1 MKALLK
7 RQQSNESSTTT
18 STRAGKQP
26 IGDDF
31 LYGDDLKEKSLDSM
45 KDKEQEN
52 SHLGSLMKNEAD
64 MSSWMNLESARKLGK
79 DDKDGKDGKDAS
91 SVNEMLLK
99 RMKERI
105 EQDAK
110 VNVIY
115 KSRGQSSKIFETF
128 PRGRVS

>member
-18 STRAGKQP
+18 STRAGKP
-26 IGDDF
+26 PLGEDF

-79 DDKDGKDGKDAS
+79 DDKDGKDGKDGKDAS

-115 KSRGQSSKIFETF
+115 KSRGQSPKIFETF
-128 PRGRVS
+128 PRG